1 MSDNLQLQVGKKIPW
16 IFGSKMRIP
25 KVNYPMYQDSKMNLP
40 TPGRSFILLVIYLVL
55 FWLMMGGIYISI
67 RNPIP
72 LGSSGQNNV
81 LWLYPSTSE
90 AFIIESVVAATL
102 MFIGGAGFLML
113 YNSTKH
119 AYNYSYSIKLL
130 IIAIAAIAL
139 SFGLLQY
146 MIAVKSG
153 VLQQ

>member
-1 MSDNLQLQVGKKIPW
+1 MSENLQIQVGKKLPW
-16 IFGSKMRIP
+16 IFGRKMRIP

-40 TPGRSFILLVIYLVL
+40 TPGRSFTLLVIYLAL

-72 LGSSGQNNV
+72 LGSSGQNKV

-102 MFIGGAGFLML
+102 MFIGGTGFLIL

-130 IIAIAAIAL
+130 IIAITAIAL
-139 SFGLLQY
+139 SFGMLQY
-146 MIAVKSG
+146 MLAVKAGTIS
-153 VLQQ
+153 Q